1 MVHSGYQKDIKNKWK
16 LQERKTGVGKREDT
30 EGKHKEGEWEREKDQ
45 RMNSREEGKHFVFER
60 SGVKKKKKLQ
70 DNLLLFLIRKS
81 ETFDGS
87 SIGVK

>member
-1 MVHSGYQKDIKNKWK
+1 M
-16 LQERKTGVGKREDT
+16 GKGEDT

-45 RMNSREEGKHFVFER
+45 RMNSKEEGKHFVFER
-60 SGVKKKKKLQ
+60 SGVRKKQKLR

>member
-1 MVHSGYQKDIKNKWK
+1 M
-16 LQERKTGVGKREDT
+16 GKGEDT

-45 RMNSREEGKHFVFER
+45 RMKSRKEGKHFVFER
-60 SGVKKKKKLQ
+60 SGVKKKNKNKKLQ

>member
-1 MVHSGYQKDIKNKWK
+1 MGERKGPENEKQKRREALCLRKEWSEKKNK
-16 LQERKTGVGKREDT
+16 
-30 EGKHKEGEWEREKDQ
+30 
-45 RMNSREEGKHFVFER
+45 N
-60 SGVKKKKKLQ
+60 KKLQ